1 MLLNYLCS
9 SIIQGI
15 KSQDQDAHNAEESR
29 PKLKKLQTR
38 RQKKNATI
46 AANPV
51 EMDQTHAEPQ
61 APTEPVQ
68 KKTIGQRH
76 SANSELA
83 TKKRKQWIP

>member
-1 MLLNYLCS
+1 MP
-9 SIIQGI
+9 Q
-15 KSQDQDAHNAEESR
+15 
-29 PKLKKLQTR
+29 
-38 RQKKNATI
+38 I